1 MELKEIVTQAEIAE
15 ALMADIAYSEGL
27 IQAKKTSLRTLLE
40 DTIPSMLIEAGV
52 SDLTLSSGAFVGMK
66 QIFAVSMPA
75 AGTIAKAKPERQA
88 ELFDRV
94 NKCSQWLKDNGGAD
108 IINNQV
114 VCDFS
119 AGEEDAAAELA
130 SELRERQIALTITKS
145 VHPGTLKSFLREK
158 WNADTEIPVELF
170 ETYTGQVAEINLPK
184 PVKSGK

>member
-1 MELKEIVTQAEIAE
+1 MELKEIIFQAEIAE
-15 ALMADIAYSEGL
+15 ALTAEIDANEKATKDMKAL
-27 IQAKKTSLRTLLE
+27 LRTMLE

-94 NKCSQWLKDNGGAD
+94 NKCSQWLKDNGGAG

-119 AGEEDAAAELA
+119 AGEEAMAAELA
-130 SELRERQIALTITKS
+130 SELRKRQIALTVTKS

-158 WNADTEIPVELF
+158 WNDDTEIPVELF